1 MSTQLNLFNEPTQ
14 QSTATAAVLVRS
26 HLRHVKGGKPTAP
39 HNSTKTSRVA
49 ARAIEDSGKLETQL
63 LRVLQLVNRA
73 GERGITRADIAHAM
87 NKPQSTICA
96 RVNRLLRDGEI
107 RETEEPRLPDCGGSI
122 RQKVL
127 VRAQ

>member
-1 MSTQLNLFNEPTQ
+1 MTRQLDLWGDPAP

-26 HLRHVKGGKPTAP
+26 HLRRVKGTQAP
-39 HNSTKTSRVA
+39 HNSTQTSREA

-63 LRVLQLVNRA
+63 LRVLQLVKRS
-73 GERGITRADIAHAM
+73 GDRGITRADIAHAM
-87 NKPQSTICA
+87 SKPQSTICA
-96 RVNRLLRDGEI
+96 RVNRLLRDGEV

-127 VRAQ
+127 VVAR

>member
-1 MSTQLNLFNEPTQ
+1 MTRQLDLWGDPAP

-26 HLRHVKGGKPTAP
+26 HLRRVKGTQAP
-39 HNSTKTSRVA
+39 HNSTQTSRA
-49 ARAIEDSGKLETQL
+49 AAQAIEDSGKLETQL

-73 GERGITRADIAHAM
+73 GDRGITRADIAHAM

-107 RETEEPRLPDCGGSI
+107 READEPRLPDCGGSI